1 MFVAID
7 SNDSIVLIES
17 LDNSK
22 ALLVANQEK
31 QKESYAKAL
40 KMLKD
45 VRSEGEVNGREVGY
59 AEEEHAMFVA
69 VNSNDST
76 MLMKSLHNSGAFPM
90 TN

>member
-1 MFVAID
+1 M
-7 SNDSIVLIES
+7 
-17 LDNSK
+17 K
-22 ALLVANQEK
+22 C
-31 QKESYAKAL
+31 
-40 KMLKD
+40 